1 MSGFFRSDI
10 SILKRD
16 IKDSCKLCQDT
27 CMTVKELE
35 QLRKRII
42 ATITEL
48 QESDIYLEEATQ
60 PIAPSVA
67 LGRLTRMEAI
77 GEKSVNEAR
86 HIKVKQR
93 LEGLGNALQRMDDGS
108 YGSCIRCGNQLP
120 FGRLSAVPE
129 SLICVPCAEKKNR

>member
-1 MSGFFRSDI
+1 
-10 SILKRD
+10 
-16 IKDSCKLCQDT
+16 
-27 CMTVKELE
+27 MTVKELE

-93 LEGLGNALQRMDDGS
+93 LEGLGNALQRMDEEAMAVVSAAGTS
-108 YGSCIRCGNQLP
+108 Y
-120 FGRLSAVPE
+120 LSVDSRQ
-129 SLICVPCAEKKNR
+129 SLSR

>member
-1 MSGFFRSDI
+1 
-10 SILKRD
+10 
-16 IKDSCKLCQDT
+16 
-27 CMTVKELE
+27 MTVKELE

-93 LEGLGNALQRMDDGS
+93 LEGLGNALQRMDEEAMAVVSAAGTR
-108 YGSCIRCGNQLP
+108 Y
-120 FGRLSAVPE
+120 LSVDSRQ
-129 SLICVPCAEKKNR
+129 SLSR

>member
-1 MSGFFRSDI
+1 
-10 SILKRD
+10 
-16 IKDSCKLCQDT
+16 
-27 CMTVKELE
+27 MTQRELDK
-35 QLRKRII
+35 LRKLITS
-42 ATITEL
+42 TITEL

-93 LEGLGNALQRMDDGS
+93 LERLGNALNRIDEGS
-108 YGSCIRCGNQLP
+108 YGRCIRCGNEIP

-129 SLICVPCAEKKNR
+129 SLICIPCAEKNKR